1 VEVLLSRLLRQAA
14 GLLHL
19 RLRHV
24 LLAPAMEL
32 VLLVIDLAVPM
43 EMVAVAMAVLNA
55 QGTLVAHLVIAMF
68 ELSKPLL
75 ILRCWMITCLRSIP
89 MI

>member
-1 VEVLLSRLLRQAA
+1 
-14 GLLHL
+14 
-19 RLRHV
+19 
-24 LLAPAMEL
+24 MEL

-43 EMVAVAMAVLNA
+43 VMVTVVMAVLNA
-55 QGTLVAHLVIAMF
+55 QATLGAHLAITMF

-75 ILRCWMITCLRSIP
+75 ILRCWTMTSLRNLP

>member
-1 VEVLLSRLLRQAA
+1 
-14 GLLHL
+14 
-19 RLRHV
+19 
-24 LLAPAMEL
+24 MEL

-43 EMVAVAMAVLNA
+43 VMVAVAMAMAVLNA
-55 QGTLVAHLVIAMF
+55 QVTQVAHLAIAMF

-75 ILRCWMITCLRSIP
+75 ILRCWTMTCLRSLL